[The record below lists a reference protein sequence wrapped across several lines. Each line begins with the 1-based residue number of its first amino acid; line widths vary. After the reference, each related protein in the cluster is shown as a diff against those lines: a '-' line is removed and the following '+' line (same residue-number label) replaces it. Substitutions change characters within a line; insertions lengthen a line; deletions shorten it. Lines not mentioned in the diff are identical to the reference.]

1 MQFNENQQYYIKQL
15 CLKHSVR
22 SLYLFGSYANDYRT
36 ENSDIDFIVV
46 FDNMNGFDYFD
57 NYMSLKESLENYF
70 KKVVDL
76 IEGQAIK
83 NPVFKKAI
91 DKEKILVYEQQIA

>member
-1 MQFNENQQYYIKQL
+1 MIE
-15 CLKHSVR
+15 
-22 SLYLFGSYANDYRT
+22 
-36 ENSDIDFIVV
+36 
-46 FDNMNGFDYFD
+46 FDYFD
-57 NYMSLKESLENYF
+57 NYMSLKESLEDYLN
-70 KKVVDL
+70 KVVEL